1 MNSIKADS
9 KELKNKKTLD
19 LINGLFDPYKINS
32 VPGIKRTFTIKD
44 HKANLKL
51 LTSILARLKS
61 KDADSSQSTDSVKS
75 VKKEPPLIVK
85 TEIKREIVPIKKEVI
100 EVQSIN
106 EEEDDDEGIDI
117 NAM

>member
-32 VPGIKRTFTIKD
+32 VPGIKRTFTVKD

-61 KDADSSQSTDSVKS
+61 KDADLSQSTDS

-100 EVQSIN
+100 EVQSVN
-106 EEEDDDEGIDI
+106 EEEDDDEVIDI
-117 NAM
+117 NAI